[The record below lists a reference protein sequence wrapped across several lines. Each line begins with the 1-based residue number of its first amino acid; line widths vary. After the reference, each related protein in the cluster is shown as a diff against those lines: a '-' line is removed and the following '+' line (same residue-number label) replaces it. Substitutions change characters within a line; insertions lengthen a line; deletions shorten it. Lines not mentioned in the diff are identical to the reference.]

1 MKDERDIIELDQVND
16 DNTYTLD
23 RRTAAEVL
31 RFAESQDRAQLISI
45 LEPLYAADISDL
57 VEQISTYDRKFL
69 LPLHARKF
77 DGEILTELEEGV
89 HEDIIALLKV

>member
-31 RFAESQDRAQLISI
+31 RFAESQDRAQLTSI
-45 LEPLYAADISDL
+45 LEPLYAADISNL
-57 VEQISTYDRKFL
+57 VEQISVYDRKFL
-69 LPLHARKF
+69 LSLHARKF